1 MRAAGSEPTE
11 LSPSPHVIRN
21 AVEISIRLGSIALL
35 VGWCLMIIAP
45 FLGIV
50 VWALIITI
58 ALDDGYEKVCVWL
71 GGRRIL
77 AAALYVGLALFL
89 IFGPTVLLS
98 ETLVSAA
105 QEYAQKLKAGELVV
119 PPPSPAVRDFPVV
132 GSMVYDAWLRASQNL
147 GETLSRLAPQLRPV
161 SGWLLKTAS
170 SVGVGIL
177 ELIGSILIAGVM
189 LVRSKLREEA
199 IHQFAI
205 RMAGPVRGPE
215 LANLARATVRSV
227 VQGILGVAALQA
239 ILAGTGFVVAG
250 IPGAGLWALLVLVA
264 AIVQLPVILVMSIPI
279 VIGFS
284 TLSGAAAIGLMVW
297 CMAVGLVDNVLKPI
311 LFGRGV
317 RVPMLVIF
325 MGALGG
331 MLTMGIIGLF
341 LGSVVLAVGF
351 ELFKAWL
358 EDPAG
363 DGSTQGPTSTAAV
376 VSAAGVNPRTPR

>member
-1 MRAAGSEPTE
+1 MRAADSEPTDP
-11 LSPSPHVIRN
+11 SPSPHAIRS
-21 AVEISIRLGSIALL
+21 AVEIAIRLGAIALL

-50 VWALIITI
+50 VWALIIAI
-58 ALDDGYEKVCVWL
+58 AVDDSFEKVCDWL
-71 GGRRIL
+71 GGRRVW
-77 AAALYVGLALFL
+77 AAVLYVGLAMLL
-89 IFGPTVLLS
+89 LFGPTVLLS

-105 QEYAQKLKAGELVV
+105 QDYAHRLKAGELVV
-119 PPPSPAVRDFPVV
+119 PTPNAAVRDFPVV
-132 GSMVYDAWLRASQNL
+132 GPMVYDAWLRASQNL
-147 GETLSRLAPQLRPV
+147 GETLSRLGPQLRLV
-161 SGWLLKTAS
+161 SGWLLTTAS
-170 SVGVGIL
+170 SVGIGIL
-177 ELIGSILIAGVM
+177 QLIASILIAGVM

-264 AIVQLPVILVMSIPI
+264 AIVQLPVILIMLIPI

-284 TLSGAAAIGLMVW
+284 TLSGVAAGGLMVW

-358 EDPAG
+358 ADADG
-363 DGSTQGPTSTAAV
+363 DGSYQ
-376 VSAAGVNPRTPR
+376 VSAVGASSRPSS